1 MSNAET
7 ETRFVSKAYWKRFLQ
22 RTVAPE
28 SKSDVQRS
36 TPRYALPG
44 DIKVTFEGAGEKS
57 VRRLALLNASAEG
70 LTTKGQTPIAIDV
83 EVVVELN
90 PEGTP
95 FAVRGRIAHCTETLG
110 GFKIG
115 IELRFE

>member
-1 MSNAET
+1 MCGVILASPAAADE
-7 ETRFVSKAYWKRFLQ
+7 FYL
-22 RTVAPE
+22 
-28 SKSDVQRS
+28 
-36 TPRYALPG
+36 
-44 DIKVTFEGAGEKS
+44 AGGGQIS
-57 VRRLALLNASAEG
+57 GQLLNASQEG
-70 LTTKGQTPIAIDV
+70 LTTKGQTPITLNT
-83 EVVVELN
+83 EVVLELN

>member
-1 MSNAET
+1 
-7 ETRFVSKAYWKRFLQ
+7 
-22 RTVAPE
+22 
-28 SKSDVQRS
+28 
-36 TPRYALPG
+36 
-44 DIKVTFEGAGEKS
+44 
-57 VRRLALLNASAEG
+57 LALLNASQEG
-70 LTTKGQTPIAIDV
+70 LTTKGQTPITLNT
-83 EVVVELN
+83 EVVLELN